1 MTAFERGVN
10 NGKSQSSDGE
20 FPSLA
25 AVGVGKRYRLT
36 RGVGGYLDAVKDV
49 SIELHQGR
57 VLAVVGESGSGKS
70 TLAKLLAGREIPSAG
85 HVELAGSAIT
95 VKSKRRFKEYKRV
108 VQMIFQDPF
117 ASLNPVHTIRYH
129 LERPIK
135 IHQHLHGQELQ
146 AQLDDLMEQVRLTP
160 SSRYLSKYPHELSGG
175 QRQRVSIARALAA
188 KPMVLLADEPVSM
201 LDVSIRLEILALL
214 DDLRSR
220 LGLAVLYIT
229 HDIAS
234 ARYLADEIVVMYA
247 GQVVERG
254 TAEEVTQIPSHPYT
268 QLLIRSSPDPDS
280 IAVNR
285 SQQLNIL
292 TPTSSG
298 ARTNI
303 GCPFAVR
310 CPLVTDICMESYPPT
325 TEVGGAHF
333 ANCCNL
339 EIKTTQS
346 DRASV
351 THFGIHEGGTVEI

>member
-1 MTAFERGVN
+1 MAMSERGVN
-10 NGKSQSSDGE
+10 NWKLQHDDGE

-25 AVGVGKRYRLT
+25 AVSVGKRYRLA
-36 RGVGGYLDAVKDV
+36 RSEGGYLDAVKDV
-49 SIELHQGR
+49 SIELYQGR

-70 TLAKLLAGREIPSAG
+70 TLAKLLAGREIPSTG
-85 HVELAGSAIT
+85 HVELAGSPIT
-95 VKSKRRFKEYKRV
+95 VKSKRKFKEYKRV

-129 LERPIK
+129 LERPVK
-135 IHQHLHGQELQ
+135 IHQHLRGQELQ
-146 AQLDDLMEQVRLTP
+146 AQLDELMEQVRLTP

-214 DDLRSR
+214 DDLRGR

-254 TAEEVTQIPSHPYT
+254 TAEEVTQMPSHPYT

-280 IAVNR
+280 ITANVSQHFDLFATNPSGTR
-285 SQQLNIL
+285 SNV
-292 TPTSSG
+292 
-298 ARTNI
+298 

-310 CPLVTDICMESYPPT
+310 CPFVTDICMEQYPPT
-325 TEVGGAHF
+325 TEVGDGHF
-333 ANCCNL
+333 ANCWNL
-339 EIKTTQS
+339 EIKTAQAGRS
-346 DRASV
+346 SV
-351 THFGIHEGGTVEI
+351 ENFGIHEGGTTQV